1 MILTILSLDPLV
13 VFTLFQITWVTGVDG
28 PAGAIFDLPIAS
40 ICSTGLSG
48 DSPSD
53 HTNSDHESDCSS
65 EHTESPLAQGGNLQ
79 EEEIKILEADIDQW
93 KSANKNKRTTVVT
106 CIRSKIK
113 NLEANKTLKTHEWV
127 RKKKAIQ
134 SWLYNHSQGHTQKAL
149 LRYGRSWMTRM
160 KDINLV
166 LEKAGI
172 KQGFAQMIKGYQKV
186 VYKVMETLTEE
197 EKAEAEEL
205 AKAWNE
211 QHPPLDVQA
220 KNAEK
225 KGQQY
230 AEEFAKE
237 MWKWCGARV
246 VVMVAWK
253 DNHGEVMLEHC
264 QQKFV
269 QYSRITFNTDD
280 NGKKSNTNNKPRN
293 LVRKSKARPQM
304 KDIMRAFVTF
314 YYRKASGKPTT
325 TVPWGAI
332 ASNTSTYIASKYLPC
347 DVTFKEPTHLTQD
360 EVTRMLELWRD
371 QKENNPDNIFHFS
384 WWQDADGSLQML
396 VTHTKGLYLI
406 GVITTG
412 ADNQLIQ
419 C

>member
-1 MILTILSLDPLV
+1 MST
-13 VFTLFQITWVTGVDG
+13 
-28 PAGAIFDLPIAS
+28 IAS
-40 ICSTGLSG
+40 SCW
-48 DSPSD
+48 
-53 HTNSDHESDCSS
+53 
-65 EHTESPLAQGGNLQ
+65 GNLW

-93 KSANKNKRTTVVT
+93 KSADKNKRTTVVT

-134 SWLYNHSQGHTQKAL
+134 SWLYNHSWGCAQKAL
-149 LRYGRSWMTRM
+149 LRYGRAWMTRM

-172 KQGFAQMIKGYQKV
+172 KQESAQMIKGYQKAV
-186 VYKVMETLTEE
+186 DKVMETLTEE
-197 EKAEAEEL
+197 EKAEEL
-205 AKAWNE
+205 AKKWNE
-211 QHPPLDVQA
+211 QHPPPD
-220 KNAEK
+220 
-225 KGQQY
+225 Y

-246 VVMVAWK
+246 VVMAAWK
-253 DNHGEVMLEHC
+253 DNHGEVMVVACDSRCFSELEHC
-264 QQKFV
+264 QQKFA
-269 QYSRITFNTDD
+269 QYSRIIFNTDD
-280 NGKKSNTNNKPRN
+280 DGKESNTNNKPRN
-293 LVRKSKARPQM
+293 LVRKSKARPQVSLPTHDDGMPYIPNILDMCVPEM

-314 YYRKASGKPTT
+314 HYSLWPIIMLASGKPTT

-332 ASNTSTYIASKYLPC
+332 ASNTSTYIASKYLLC

-384 WWQDADGSLQML
+384 WWWDADGSLQML
-396 VTHTKGLYLI
+396 VTHTKKWGLWLI
-406 GVITTG
+406 SLLRP
-412 ADNQLIQ
+412 QPHQ
-419 C
+419 HP

>member
-1 MILTILSLDPLV
+1 MSSTDLS
-13 VFTLFQITWVTGVDG
+13 
-28 PAGAIFDLPIAS
+28 S
-40 ICSTGLSG
+40 

-53 HTNSDHESDCSS
+53 HTNSNHEK
-65 EHTESPLAQGGNLQ
+65 SPLAQKSNLQ

-127 RKKKAIQ
+127 RKKK
-134 SWLYNHSQGHTQKAL
+134 
-149 LRYGRSWMTRM
+149 

-186 VYKVMETLTEE
+186 VDKVTETLAEE

-205 AKAWNE
+205 AKEWNE
-211 QHPPLDVQA
+211 QHPPPDYA
-220 KNAEK
+220 K
-225 KGQQY
+225 
-230 AEEFAKE
+230 EFAKE

-253 DNHGEVMLEHC
+253 DNHGEVMVTVHDFNDELGDGRCFPELEHC

-280 NGKKSNTNNKPRN
+280 DGKEFNTNNKPRN
-293 LVRKSKARPQM
+293 LVRKSNARPQVSLPTHDNGMPYIPSILDMHVPEM
-304 KDIMRAFVTF
+304 KNIMRAFVTF
-314 YYRKASGKPTT
+314 HYRKASGKPTA

-332 ASNTSTYIASKYLPC
+332 ASNTSTYIASKYLPH
-347 DVTFKEPTHLTQD
+347 DVTFKEPTCLTQD
-360 EVTRMLELWRD
+360 KVTRMLELWRD
-371 QKENNPDNIFHFS
+371 
-384 WWQDADGSLQML
+384 
-396 VTHTKGLYLI
+396 
-406 GVITTG
+406 
-412 ADNQLIQ
+412 
-419 C
+419 

>member
-1 MILTILSLDPLV
+1 MSSTSLS
-13 VFTLFQITWVTGVDG
+13 
-28 PAGAIFDLPIAS
+28 
-40 ICSTGLSG
+40 
-48 DSPSD
+48 
-53 HTNSDHESDCSS
+53 
-65 EHTESPLAQGGNLQ
+65 ESPLAQEGNLW

-93 KSANKNKRTTVVT
+93 KSADKNKRTMVVT

-127 RKKKAIQ
+127 RKKK
-134 SWLYNHSQGHTQKAL
+134 
-149 LRYGRSWMTRM
+149 

-172 KQGFAQMIKGYQKV
+172 KQGSAQMIKWYQKAV
-186 VYKVMETLTEE
+186 DKVMEILTEE

-205 AKAWNE
+205 AKEWNK

-230 AEEFAKE
+230 AKEFAKE

-253 DNHGEVMLEHC
+253 DNHGEVMVTVHDFNDELGDGRCFPELEHC
-264 QQKFV
+264 WQKFT

-280 NGKKSNTNNKPRN
+280 DGKESNTNNKPRN
-293 LVRKSKARPQM
+293 LVRKSKARPQVSLPTHDDGMLYIPSILDMHVLEM

-314 YYRKASGKPTT
+314 HYS
-325 TVPWGAI
+325 AI
-332 ASNTSTYIASKYLPC
+332 AGNTSTYIASKYLPC

-371 QKENNPDNIFHFS
+371 
-384 WWQDADGSLQML
+384 
-396 VTHTKGLYLI
+396 
-406 GVITTG
+406 
-412 ADNQLIQ
+412 
-419 C
+419 

>member
-1 MILTILSLDPLV
+1 MSSTSLS
-13 VFTLFQITWVTGVDG
+13 
-28 PAGAIFDLPIAS
+28 S
-40 ICSTGLSG
+40 

-93 KSANKNKRTTVVT
+93 KSANKNKRITVVT

-113 NLEANKTLKTHEWV
+113 NLEANKTLKTHEW
-127 RKKKAIQ
+127 AIQ

-149 LRYGRSWMTRM
+149 LRYGRAWTTRTVIM
-160 KDINLV
+160 HQQKKDINLV

-172 KQGFAQMIKGYQKV
+172 KQGSAQMIKEYQKV
-186 VYKVMETLTEE
+186 VDKVMETLTEE

-205 AKAWNE
+205 AKKWNK

-220 KNAEK
+220 KNAKK
-225 KGQQY
+225 KGKQY
-230 AEEFAKE
+230 AKEFAKE

-246 VVMVAWK
+246 VVMVALK
-253 DNHGEVMLEHC
+253 DNHGELEHC
-264 QQKFV
+264 WQKFA
-269 QYSRITFNTDD
+269 QYSRITFDTDND
-280 NGKKSNTNNKPRN
+280 GKESNTNNKPRN
-293 LVRKSKARPQM
+293 LMRKSKARPQVSLPTHDNGTPYIPSILDMHVPEM

-314 YYRKASGKPTT
+314 HYRKASGKPTA

-332 ASNTSTYIASKYLPC
+332 AGNTSTYVAFKYLPH
-347 DVTFKEPTHLTQD
+347 DVTFKEPTCLTQD

-371 QKENNPDNIFHFS
+371 
-384 WWQDADGSLQML
+384 
-396 VTHTKGLYLI
+396 
-406 GVITTG
+406 
-412 ADNQLIQ
+412 
-419 C
+419 